1 MPPPTALII
10 PAVKRHTA
18 TVIMA
23 HGLGDSGVG
32 WVGLAENWR
41 RRQKFEEVK
50 FIFPNAPTIPIT
62 VNGGMR
68 MPGWYD
74 IVRRSSSTN
83 FSDLQAQS
91 DEAGITRS
99 QSYFHSLISSEIQS
113 GIHSSRI
120 ILGGFSQGG
129 AMAIFS
135 GITSKEK
142 LGGIFGMSCYLL
154 MYNKVESLLPT
165 EGGNKETRIW
175 MGHGDSDPLVRPE
188 WGQATARKLKDMG
201 FGVELKMYRGL
212 EHSADPEEID
222 DVEKFLN
229 ESIPPLG
236 DQPSL

>member
-74 IVRRSSSTN
+74 ITN

-154 MYNKVESLLPT
+154 MHNKVESLLPT

-188 WGQATARKLKDMG
+188 WGQVTARKLKDMG